1 MSKILE
7 LYNNSSKKIF
17 ANVGR
22 TLEQSIIDRKLPPI
36 DEEFDRTTMVQRYN
50 NSIYSSVSSI
60 NSNQSILQTYYKTYG
75 YNALIG
81 DAVGYL
87 TGLKDATSLLQS
99 GLSLFVPGVTRGTV
113 GSVILGLTNQA
124 LRNPFIENTINNF
137 LPSPINLIPEG
148 QIRWQTLPS
157 ELFLQSTP
165 PPDYVAN
172 SNPEDVVGNIIKN
185 AGISL
190 FASTLS
196 GLSTSGTLTS
206 FDWQRAFGK
215 GLDTAETIML
225 AKAGIKYTKAVAWFD
240 TTRPIWSDRPGYY
253 TYDKY
258 IAYSN
263 GDINYSN
270 SKEKYKD
277 TILDRYYESINPSP
291 SKSLKDIANKNGGS
305 TTNPAVPNNF
315 IPKANSPIS
324 NGLLNNNVNNIKAYK
339 ASLGNNID
347 PVAEPEK
354 KYSNSGISNNGEKIS
369 DIINR
374 LGFPQFSREE
384 SSKYGISDAYYDKI
398 NRLDLNDPNEK
409 NVKDIITFKFEDIS
423 SESEPVSIRFRSTLT
438 GISDSISPEWNAT
451 KYLGRPDKFY
461 TYDSVDR
468 SISFS
473 FKVYSYSKNEVPYQW
488 RKINRLAG
496 LCYPVSYSGN
506 RVMKSPI
513 IRLTIG
519 NLYER
524 IYGFIDSLDFKFDD
538 DVMWDTED
546 GYQLPMVVDITISFK
561 MMYLV
566 DGSGAPLTNLPHF
579 KQGTTFTLP
588 DNKFLS
594 IYNPVSGSN

>member
-7 LYNNSSKKIF
+7 LYNKRKIF
-17 ANVGR
+17 SNVGKS
-22 TLEQSIIDRKLPPI
+22 LEQSIVDRKLPPI
-36 DEEFDRTTMVQRYN
+36 DTEFDKTTMVQRYN
-50 NSIYSSVSSI
+50 NSIYSSVSSV
-60 NSNQSILQTYYKTYG
+60 NSNQSILQTYYRNYG
-75 YNALIG
+75 YSSLIG
-81 DAVGYL
+81 DAAGYL
-87 TGLKDATSLLQS
+87 TGIKDATSLLQS
-99 GLSLFVPGVTRGTV
+99 GLSLFVPGVTRGSV
-113 GSVILGLTNQA
+113 GSLILGLTNQA

-172 SNPEDVVGNIIKN
+172 SSPDDIVGNIIRN
-185 AGISL
+185 TGISL
-190 FASTLS
+190 FASTIS

-215 GLDTAETIML
+215 GLDTVETIML

-240 TTRPIWSDRPGYY
+240 TTRPVWSDRPGYH

-263 GDINYSN
+263 GDITYSN

-277 TILDRYYESINPSP
+277 TILDRYYNTINPQP
-291 SKSLKDIANKNGGS
+291 AKSLKDIANKNGGS
-305 TTNPAVPNNF
+305 TINPALPSNY

-324 NGLLNNNVNNIKAYK
+324 NGLLNNNVNNVAAYK
-339 ASLGNNID
+339 ASLGKSID
-347 PVAEPEK
+347 PVAESDK
-354 KYSNSGISNNGEKIS
+354 KYSNSGISNSGEKVA
-369 DIINR
+369 DVINR
-374 LGFPQFSREE
+374 LGFPQYNREE
-384 SSKYGISDAYYDKI
+384 SSKYGIEDAYYDKI

-423 SESEPVSIRFRSTLT
+423 SESEPVSIRFRSALNN
-438 GISDSISPEWNAT
+438 ISDQISPSWNENE
-451 KYLGRPDKFY
+451 YLGRPDSFY
-461 TYDSVDR
+461 TYKGVKR

-473 FKVYSYSKNEVPYQW
+473 FKVYSYSKDEVPYQW
-488 RKINRLAG
+488 RKLNRLVG
-496 LCYPVSYSGN
+496 LCYPTQYSGN
-506 RVMKSPI
+506 RAMKAPI

-524 IYGFIDSLDFKFDD
+524 VYGFIDSLDFKYDD

-546 GYQLPMVVDITISFK
+546 GYQLPMVVDVTVSFTL
-561 MMYLV
+561 MYLV
-566 DGSGAPLTNLPHF
+566 DGSGAPKTNLPHF
-579 KQGTTFTLP
+579 KQITTFTLP

-594 IYNPVSGSN
+594 IYNPVSGSNQ